1 MAGCTRLYS
10 LVCSFSLVSF
20 ARLVRTL
27 IRVGNHFFAVLL
39 GMAVLRSPNLWCII
53 ISIISIII
61 IAIIIIFVT

>member
-39 GMAVLRSPNLWCII
+39 GMAVLRSRVGSNKSRKRYKRERTDQGI
-53 ISIISIII
+53 
-61 IAIIIIFVT
+61 